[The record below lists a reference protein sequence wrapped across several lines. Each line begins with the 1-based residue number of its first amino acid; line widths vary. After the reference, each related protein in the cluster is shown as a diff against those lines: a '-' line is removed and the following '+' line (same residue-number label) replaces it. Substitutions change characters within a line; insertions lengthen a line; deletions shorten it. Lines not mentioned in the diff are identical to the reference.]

1 MAVPEVN
8 KKLLTELVE
17 MGFPLARATRAL
29 HYSGNIDLEAAIN
42 WVVDHENDPD
52 IDEMPLVLVN
62 IDIDT
67 SQPSIT
73 EQVKLKAQELR
84 DQARRRREEE
94 AKRQEIEREKERIR
108 AGKELQEAKQL
119 AEENERKRVLA
130 MQKVEKNKEK
140 RYREKIQQKLQ
151 QDKLERRRW
160 LGLPLE
166 GPESVKATR
175 PAMQEKRNLLT
186 VKSATLPVKS
196 ATKAELMRDCL
207 KSLRRNHKDNDAKV
221 KRAFHTLLV
230 YARNVA
236 WNPNEEK
243 FRKIRVS
250 NPAFQ
255 DRVGAFEEGV
265 KFLELCGFERV
276 EGGKFLY
283 LPRDK
288 VDMEVLI
295 SAGAELQS
303 ALTNPFFGLLSST

>member
-52 IDEMPLVLVN
+52 IDEMPLCTQVLVN

-119 AEENERKRVLA
+119 AEENERKRC
-130 MQKVEKNKEK
+130 
-140 RYREKIQQKLQ
+140 
-151 QDKLERRRW
+151 LERRRW

-255 DRVGAFEEGV
+255 DRVGAFEEGF